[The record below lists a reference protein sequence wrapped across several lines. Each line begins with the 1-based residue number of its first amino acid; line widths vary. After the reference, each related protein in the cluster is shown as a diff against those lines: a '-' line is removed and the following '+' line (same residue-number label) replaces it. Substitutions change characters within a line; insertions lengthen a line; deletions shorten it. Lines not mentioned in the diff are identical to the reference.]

1 MARYAAARTCIVVMG
16 PSGVGKTTIA
26 EALADR
32 LGWSFAE
39 TDKFHPKANIDKMSA
54 GIPLD
59 DDDRAPWL
67 ALIRDWVTGKALA
80 GRDVVITCS
89 ALKRRYRDVL
99 RQAEARVRFLELVAS
114 PALVEARMSK
124 RRGHYMPV
132 SLLASQFA
140 ALEELEPDED
150 GIKVDVSGTPEAT
163 FAAVLAALDLAP
175 PKPAPSQAAAPDPVP
190 APAASAGRP

>member
-1 MARYAAARTCIVVMG
+1 MAHDVAARACIVVMG

-39 TDKFHPKANIDKMSA
+39 ADKFHPKSNIDKMSA

-67 ALIRDWVTGKALA
+67 ALIRDWVTGKAQA

-114 PALVEARMSK
+114 PALVEARIVK
-124 RRGHYMPV
+124 RHGHYMPA

-140 ALEELEPDED
+140 ALETLEPDED
-150 GIKVDVSGTPEAT
+150 GVKIDVSGAPEAT
-163 FAAVLAALDLAP
+163 LATALTALDLAP
-175 PKPAPSQAAAPDPVP
+175 PPAVASGSVPSPAAAER
-190 APAASAGRP
+190 S